1 MKRKH
6 KYWLLNDN
14 YVYTVKELAEKIGTH
29 SRTIQVCIRDEG
41 LEVIDPDSKRFLI
54 KGKDA
59 KKFFKNRIKAQK
71 SKLQYF
77 EFNCFRCKKSVES
90 IPENIEFIETGKKLG
105 KSALKVDVRG
115 ICVHCG
121 ARLYKISSDIKNEQI
136 RAYYWEKI

>member
-29 SRTIQVCIRDEG
+29 PRTIQVCIRDEG

-77 EFNCFRCKKSVES
+77 EFNCFRCKKPVES
-90 IPENIEFIETGKKLG
+90 IPENIEFIDIGKKLG

-121 ARLYKISSDIKNEQI
+121 AKLYKISSDIKNEQI
-136 RAYYWEKI
+136 RTYYWEKI